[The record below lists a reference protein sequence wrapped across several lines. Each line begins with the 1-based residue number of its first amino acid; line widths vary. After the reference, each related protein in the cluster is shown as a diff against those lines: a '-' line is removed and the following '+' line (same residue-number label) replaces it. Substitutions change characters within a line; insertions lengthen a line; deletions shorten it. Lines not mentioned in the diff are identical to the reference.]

1 MAQNIAWMCAIL
13 TSLLSTV
20 IATTVRNHLS
30 IKFGVMKLL
39 AETQIC
45 WHIVWIKI
53 LAVRTAPC
61 KKLVVMDLIFIITIC
76 IANSTIGMRISNIG
90 AVAICFIRVM
100 YPFFEAF
107 EMEGMVA
114 LDAWPNGCFDS
125 YFFIANWAINLF
137 SFKSLCEC
145 FSDFIF
151 ACFLHVNFV
160 FRFFFLSFISGVFST
175 LLFESPLHRIFS
187 LFSFF
192 FSVFSFILNTSPL
205 WLVLKSCCCFV
216 DSLIHSIIFFAVITA
231 IVVVSNS
238 VIALFILILTSV
250 YLSSS
255 IIWFWL
261 KFLFFKFFLLFHS
274 F

>member
-1 MAQNIAWMCAIL
+1 
-13 TSLLSTV
+13 
-20 IATTVRNHLS
+20 
-30 IKFGVMKLL
+30 MKLL

-160 FRFFFLSFISGVFST
+160 FRFFSLSFISGIFST

-205 WLVLKSCCCFV
+205 WLVLKSCCFV
-216 DSLIHSIIFFAVITA
+216 DSLIHSIIFFAVITV

-238 VIALFILILTSV
+238 VIDLFVLILTSV